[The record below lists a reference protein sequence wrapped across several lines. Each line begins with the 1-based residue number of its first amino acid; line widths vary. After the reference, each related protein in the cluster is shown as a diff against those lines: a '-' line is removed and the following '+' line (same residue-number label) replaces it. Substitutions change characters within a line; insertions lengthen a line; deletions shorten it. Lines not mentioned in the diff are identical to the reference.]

1 MTCLQEI
8 QKTAAA
14 LSKTRD
20 ALSAHMHS
28 LEAQM
33 QALKT
38 SALPEIRRVARQIAR
53 QHLELLE
60 LNKANAALFEKP
72 RTYVVDG
79 LKFGM
84 QKKVGKLQWE
94 CDTKLCARITQLVK
108 TGDISDE
115 QADMLITRVE
125 KPVAKALEKL
135 DGKLL
140 KRLGVTLTADS
151 DEPLIKA
158 VDSEV
163 EKAVNAVIKDITKDT
178 NAEVAV

>member
-1 MTCLQEI
+1 MNLSDI
-8 QKTAAA
+8 QKRAEA

-20 ALSAHMHS
+20 CLTGLFRT
-28 LEAQM
+28 LEQEITTV
-33 QALKT
+33 KNG
-38 SALPEIRRVARQIAR
+38 SLPEIKRVARQIAR
-53 QHLELLE
+53 QHTELQE
-60 LNKANAALFEKP
+60 LIAANPALFAKP

-94 CDTKLCARITQLVK
+94 DDAKLVGRIEGLTVQELI
-108 TGDISDE
+108 TPE
-115 QADMLITRVE
+115 QQDMLITTVK

-151 DEPLIKA
+151 DEPLIKS
-158 VDSEV
+158 VDGEV
-163 EKAVNAVIKDITKDT
+163 EKAVNAIIKDATQDT
-178 NAEVAV
+178 HAGVSA